1 MTMDRQ
7 YAVKAHTNT
16 FLIRGR
22 EYEVTAPAKFDRITG
37 ELVDD
42 KKLDD
47 AAVEL
52 ANEKY
57 RQDMDI
63 ISPEE
68 IKKYRA
74 NTNLSQRDL
83 ASLMGWCPT
92 TLALYEK
99 GAFPS
104 EANNKALKALII
116 DRQIWRDIYKASR
129 NVRMPQA

>member
-1 MTMDRQ
+1 MNMDEQ
-7 YAVKAHTNT
+7 YVVKVHTNT
-16 FLIRGR
+16 FLIRGK
-22 EYEVTAPAKFDRITG
+22 EYEVTAPAKFDQFTG

-63 ISPEE
+63 ISPEG

-74 NTNLSQRDL
+74 AKNLSQRDL
-83 ASLMGWCPT
+83 ASLMGWHPT

-104 EANNKALKALII
+104 EANSQALKSLII
-116 DRQIWRDIYKASR
+116 DRQI
-129 NVRMPQA
+129 

>member
-1 MTMDRQ
+1 MDEQ
-7 YAVKAHTNT
+7 YVVKVHTNT

-22 EYEVTAPAKFDRITG
+22 EYVVRAPAKFDRITG

-47 AAVEL
+47 AAVDS
-52 ANEKY
+52 ANKMY

-74 NTNLSQRDL
+74 AKNLSQRDL
-83 ASLMGWCPT
+83 ASLMGWHPT

-99 GAFPS
+99 GAFQS

-116 DRQIWRDIYKASR
+116 DRQI
-129 NVRMPQA
+129 

>member
-1 MTMDRQ
+1 MNMNEQ
-7 YAVKAHTNT
+7 YEVKAHTNT

-22 EYEVTAPAKFDRITG
+22 EYEVTAPAKFERITG

-47 AAVEL
+47 VAVEL

-74 NTNLSQRDL
+74 AKNLSQPDL
-83 ASLMGWCPT
+83 ASLMGWHPT
-92 TLALYEK
+92 TLVLYEK

-116 DRQIWRDIYKASR
+116 DRQI
-129 NVRMPQA
+129 